1 MWDGFRRIALCA
13 ALLFPQMAGAQDVT
27 LTAREGGL
35 SISGVL
41 QGFDGEFYRIDSRYG
56 LLTVDAA
63 GVICEGPACPDLT
76 APRADIR
83 ISGLP
88 GVGEALL
95 PELFRA
101 FAEARGL
108 RYAQGS
114 GEEEFEARLLDPET
128 GKVLADIRF
137 LPARTDEARQSV
149 ISGRAEL
156 ALAAATEPGLGARV
170 VALDAMVPV
179 VAPKNPMPE
188 ISTRDLARILSG
200 EVRNWADL
208 GGPDMPVVLHGLAA
222 DEPMQ
227 LALSARL
234 GRALAPEVTHADL
247 ASLATGVAADPWA
260 LAVTVQAGARG
271 TRILP
276 LTDSCGFPLLPSPL
290 AVKAEDYPL
299 ALPFYFLTPKR
310 RLPLMLREFLEF
322 LATPQ
327 AQVAIAGA
335 GFVDRQPE
343 RQPMTAD
350 GLRLINAIQ
359 GAGEETS
366 LADLKRLV
374 DAMDGADRL
383 SLTFRF
389 QDGSST
395 LDAHSRDNLA
405 DLARLMEAGVLRDKA
420 VILAGFSDGSGPAA
434 ANLAL
439 SAARAEGVLRQLRM
453 LAPSLD
459 EAALPEILAFG
470 EALPMACDETAAGRR
485 LNRRVE
491 VWLKPAF
498 TGSPAT
504 GN

>member
-1 MWDGFRRIALCA
+1 MWDVSWRVALCA
-13 ALLFPQMAGAQDVT
+13 ALLFPHMAGAQDVT

-41 QGFDGEFYRIDSRYG
+41 QGFDGEFYRIDSSYG
-56 LLTVDAA
+56 LLTVDAS
-63 GVICEGPACPDLT
+63 GVICDGPACPDLT

-83 ISGLP
+83 IAGLP

-95 PELFRA
+95 PALFRS
-101 FAEARGL
+101 FAQARGL
-108 RYAQGS
+108 RYEQRTDEQTFQAQ
-114 GEEEFEARLLDPET
+114 LLDPMT
-128 GKVLADIRF
+128 GKVLADLHFI
-137 LPARTDEARQSV
+137 PASTEEARQSL
-149 ISGRAEL
+149 SGGRAEL
-156 ALAAATEPGLGARV
+156 ALAAATDPQFGSRV

-179 VAPKNPMPE
+179 VAPDNPVPE
-188 ISTRDLARILSG
+188 ISTKDLALVLAG
-200 EVRNWADL
+200 EVQNWADV
-208 GGPDMPVVLHGLAA
+208 GGPDMPIVLHGLGPA
-222 DEPMQ
+222 EPLQ

-234 GRALAPEVTHADL
+234 GRDLAPSVTHPDL
-247 ASLATGVAADPWA
+247 ASLAAAVAADPWGV
-260 LAVTVQAGARG
+260 AVTVQAGARG

-276 LTDSCGFPLLPSPL
+276 LTDSCGFPLLPSTL
-290 AVKAEDYPL
+290 SVKAEDYPL

-322 LATPQ
+322 MATPQ
-327 AQVAIAGA
+327 AQASIASS

-374 DAMDGADRL
+374 DVMDGADRL

-395 LDAHSRDNLA
+395 LDAHSRDNLT

-420 VILAGFSDGSGPAA
+420 VILAGFSDGSGPAS

-439 SAARAEGVLRQLRM
+439 SAARAEGVLRQLRT

-459 EAALPEILAFG
+459 EADLPAVLAFG

-498 TGSPAT
+498 TDSPAS